1 MKMNTTTALKKT
13 CPSDLPI
20 DYLKRLRIERFGQDW
35 VKYCENAFEGGY
47 QAVHKR
53 LSTAVVKNNIT
64 HKAVFKTKRN
74 IASNRCP
81 VCQEVSPVQRS
92 VDVLSKGLDKLTW
105 KQRSFLCSVISYGRM
120 SLTEKQEIWLSS
132 LEKKVN

>member
-1 MKMNTTTALKKT
+1 MKMNTTALKKT
-13 CPSDLPI
+13 RPSDLPI
-20 DYLKRLRIERFGQDW
+20 DYLKQLRIERFGQDW
-35 VKYCENAFEGGY
+35 VKYCENVFEGGY
-47 QAVHKR
+47 QAVYKR
-53 LSTAVVKNNIT
+53 LSTAVVKNNLAP
-64 HKAVFKTKRN
+64 KAVFKTSRN
-74 IASNRCP
+74 IAINRCP

-120 SLTEKQEIWLSS
+120 SLTEKQEIWLAS